1 MGASISNYNSTLY
14 IDADVYNYN
23 KDTTQGAGYI
33 SQSGENAKTTITGSF
48 YNAGFI
54 NSVPNGQRE
63 EALLQINGGTF
74 TVNGNF
80 ENDKKWS

>member
-1 MGASISNYNSTLY
+1 M
-14 IDADVYNYN
+14 YNYN
-23 KDTTQGAGYI
+23 KDTSTGGGYFRQI
-33 SQSGENAKTTITGSF
+33 GENAKTTIEGSF

-80 ENDKKWS
+80 KNDKK